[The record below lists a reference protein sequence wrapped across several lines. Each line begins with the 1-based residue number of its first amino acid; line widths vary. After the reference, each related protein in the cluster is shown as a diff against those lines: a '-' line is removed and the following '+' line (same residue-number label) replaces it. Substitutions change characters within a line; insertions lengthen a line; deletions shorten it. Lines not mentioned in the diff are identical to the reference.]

1 MKYIKDPKIIAIL
14 VLIVCIVLEGVFAQK
29 KITEINTR
37 SETEIHKMDSTY
49 RADSLV
55 FSMKYK
61 SLDSAYSVSLHVVD
75 SLNETI
81 TTNMKTSKTTIR
93 YVYVDSTIEVIVE
106 DTEYIQISERTIKTL
121 RDSVGSSEKKITE
134 LNTEITDLKK
144 ELEIAKADTHTT
156 TETHVKVIEYIDKKF
171 AVYGNVFGRSDQS
184 LDLGIGAE
192 VGADYKI
199 LAPLY
204 IGAAIRKDGI
214 DKTEGYNAVAKV
226 GVKFE
231 F

>member
-1 MKYIKDPKIIAIL
+1 MKYLKDPKILAIL
-14 VLIVCIVLEGVFAQK
+14 LLIVCIILEGVFAQK
-29 KITEINTR
+29 KITEINTH
-37 SETEIHKMDSTY
+37 SETEIHRIDSTY
-49 RADSLV
+49 RADSLA

-61 SLDSAYSVSLHVVD
+61 SLDSAYSVSVHVVD

-81 TTNMKTSKTTIR
+81 STTSKSNKTTVR
-93 YVYVDSTIEVIVE
+93 YIYKDRTIEIMVE
-106 DTEYIQISERTIKTL
+106 NTEYVQLSERTIKTL
-121 RDSVGSSEKKITE
+121 RDSVGLSEKKITE

-144 ELEIAKADTHTT
+144 ELELAKADTHTT

-171 AVYGNVFGRSDQS
+171 AVYGNVFGRSDQN